1 MKKRWILLFIV
12 LFIGIFSSSMTG
24 YISGVREFQKSEKT
38 RPHFSSNKSQPEQIT
53 ASAEDVLPENTE
65 TENIITDFEETYILK
80 EHEGRLVLFIRY
92 VNGDEQY
99 HTEYDVSVA
108 TLPQA
113 DREKLKEGIEVSS
126 YKEALGIAE
135 DYIS

>member
-1 MKKRWILLFIV
+1 MKKRWILLVFV
-12 LFIGIFSSSMTG
+12 LFIGVFSSSMTG
-24 YISGVREFQKSEKT
+24 YISGVREFRKSEKSRT
-38 RPHFSSNKSQPEQIT
+38 HFSSNKNQPEQIT

-65 TENIITDFEETYILK
+65 SENIITDFEETYILK

-92 VNGDEQY
+92 ANGDEQY
-99 HTEYDVSVA
+99 HTEYDVSVS

-113 DREKLKEGIEVSS
+113 DREKLKKGIEVSS
-126 YKEALGIAE
+126 YKEAIKIAE